1 MITNNTVFILGA
13 GASRPYGY
21 PTGAE
26 LRRIICSNFTTKLNK
41 LLTGD
46 NIIDNDN
53 LSPEVYES
61 IKFARAFRDSDIK
74 SIDRFLAINPEFS
87 DIGKMAI
94 AMLILDA
101 EKTDISQDDLEG
113 NWYFHLYNKMIETFT
128 TGQAFKSFGE
138 NKVIFI
144 TFNYDRSLEY
154 YLFSRLKSLYYKIS
168 DSEIIEQINKIPI
181 YHVYGQVDVLPWQG
195 GSKTY
200 GSRYSYHEF
209 NIIKDRIR
217 IIFERTGTE
226 IENIRTAIGQAE
238 LICFLGFGYDKT
250 NMKVIGLPESINAQT
265 NIFGTALEA
274 TKKEKGDIITYL
286 TSTKEIQYPD
296 VKLLDCN
303 CVELLKE
310 YL

>member
-13 GASRPYGY
+13 GASSSYGY

-26 LRRIICSNFTTKLNK
+26 LRRRICSEYATKLNN
-41 LLTGD
+41 LLTG
-46 NIIDNDN
+46 NIIIDDNN
-53 LSPEVYES
+53 PFTEVHES
-61 IKFARAFRDSDIK
+61 IKLATAFRESDIK

-101 EKTDISQDDLEG
+101 EKTDIFRDNLED
-113 NWYFHLYNKMIETFT
+113 NWYFYLYNKMIDTFT
-128 TGQAFKSFGE
+128 TGEAYKWFGV
-138 NKVIFI
+138 NKITFI

-181 YHVYGQVDVLPWQG
+181 YHVYGQVDDLPWQG
-195 GSKTY
+195 GNKQY
-200 GSRYSYHEF
+200 GSTYKYNDIHS
-209 NIIKDRIR
+209 IKDRIKV
-217 IIFERTGTE
+217 IFERTDTE
-226 IENIRTAIGQAE
+226 IEYIRAAIGQAE
-238 LICFLGFGYDKT
+238 LIYFLGFGYDKI
-250 NMKVIGLPESINAQT
+250 NMKAIGLPESINAGSKV
-265 NIFGTALEA
+265 FGTAFEI
-274 TKKEKGDIITYL
+274 TEKEKRDIITYL
-286 TSTKEIQYPD
+286 TSTGIIQRPD
-296 VKLLDCN
+296 VKLRDCN